1 MFPYNTL
8 LLVVPYQKE
17 GLRATNCQTEFLG
30 YWLQFMTVF
39 ETTREEEIKILSS
52 FSSSTTADHQPLPLD
67 SSWGAG
73 GHSSWG
79 MRILC
84 SPFCQ
89 LRVKATFLFLPNSVS
104 VFFHLASVGREDQDF
119 GQQQDGA
126 VPSTHCWNMARMYDT
141 TIGERQIETTIYCI
155 DFKYMLYLELVF
167 FPLLVSI
174 FIRQLVFSVPFKM
187 LFSLETCPPR

>member
-104 VFFHLASVGREDQDF
+104 VFFIRLWRAEKAIILASNMCSLQGTVNEARLNADVEKLPKGRS
-119 GQQQDGA
+119 GG
-126 VPSTHCWNMARMYDT
+126 PR
-141 TIGERQIETTIYCI
+141 R
-155 DFKYMLYLELVF
+155 
-167 FPLLVSI
+167 P
-174 FIRQLVFSVPFKM
+174 
-187 LFSLETCPPR
+187 TC